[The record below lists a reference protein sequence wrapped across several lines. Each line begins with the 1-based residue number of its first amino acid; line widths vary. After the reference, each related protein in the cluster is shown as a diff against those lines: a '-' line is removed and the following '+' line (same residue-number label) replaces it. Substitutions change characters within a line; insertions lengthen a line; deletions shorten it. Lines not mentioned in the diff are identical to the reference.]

1 MGPLHNISLFLM
13 RKSICKKK
21 KKAEVL
27 QIHLQKIKK
36 IKVLQIHLQKKSAT
50 IIADTLG

>member
-1 MGPLHNISLFLM
+1 MGPLHNISLFNIKINLQ
-13 RKSICKKK
+13 KKK
-21 KKAEVL
+21 EVL